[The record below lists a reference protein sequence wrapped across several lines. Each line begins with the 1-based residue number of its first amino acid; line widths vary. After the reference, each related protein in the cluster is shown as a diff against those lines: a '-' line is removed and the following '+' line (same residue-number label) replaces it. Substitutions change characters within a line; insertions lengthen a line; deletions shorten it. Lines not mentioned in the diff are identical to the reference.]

1 MDPITAFAMAQAA
14 IGAIRKGVA
23 FYKEAK
29 QAGKEVM
36 DVAHEVGG
44 HIGKFMDAAEIVKTA
59 AEEQRKVVPK
69 KGQAG
74 LNSKALD
81 NVLRAK
87 QVQMAEEELREML
100 VYQSPPELGAVWTEF
115 EIERKRLR
123 ELQEAQEAQEKLE
136 EARKL
141 KARRALMKKHR
152 DAFIYVALGFLVFL
166 LWLCSIF
173 WVVQMR
179 KEDYPE
185 YGDGFIPRLQPDW
198 RLKEVAQR
206 RKELDERERKLK
218 EQYSRTR
225 NE

>member
-36 DVAHEVGG
+36 DVAHEVSG
-44 HIGKFMDAAEIVKTA
+44 HIGRFMDAADVVKTA

-69 KGQAG
+69 KGQG
-74 LNSKALD
+74 LNSKALE

-115 EIERKRLR
+115 EAERKRLR

-136 EARKL
+136 DARKL

-152 DAFIYVALGFLVFL
+152 DAIIYVGLGFLLFL
-166 LWLCSIF
+166 FWLGSIF

-185 YGDGFIPRLQPDW
+185 YGDNFIPRLQPDW

-218 EQYSRTR
+218 EQYSRSR

>member
-36 DVAHEVGG
+36 DVAHEVSG
-44 HIGKFMDAAEIVKTA
+44 HIGRFMDAADVVKAA

-69 KGQAG
+69 KGQG

-115 EIERKRLR
+115 EAERKRLR

-136 EARKL
+136 DARKL
-141 KARRALMKKHR
+141 RARRALMKKHR
-152 DAFIYVALGFLVFL
+152 DAIIYVGLGFLLFL
-166 LWLCSIF
+166 FWLGSIF

-185 YGDGFIPRLQPDW
+185 YGDNFIPRLQPDW

-218 EQYSRTR
+218 EQYSRSR

>member
-36 DVAHEVGG
+36 DVAHEVSG
-44 HIGKFMDAAEIVKTA
+44 HIGRFMDAADVVKTA

-69 KGQAG
+69 KGQG

-100 VYQSPPELGAVWTEF
+100 VYQRMPDEDYEF
-115 EIERKRLR
+115 EEVVSIEGTDYFLYINYGLTDDGYY
-123 ELQEAQEAQEKLE
+123 EFYSEIIDEDELE
-136 EARKL
+136 EI
-141 KARRALMKKHR
+141 M
-152 DAFIYVALGFLVFL
+152 
-166 LWLCSIF
+166 SIGG
-173 WVVQMR
+173 
-179 KEDYPE
+179 EDYE
-185 YGDGFIPRLQPDW
+185 
-198 RLKEVAQR
+198 E
-206 RKELDERERKLK
+206 E
-218 EQYSRTR
+218 
-225 NE
+225 

>member
-36 DVAHEVGG
+36 DVAHEVSG
-44 HIGKFMDAAEIVKTA
+44 HIGRFMDAADVVKTA
-59 AEEQRKVVPK
+59 AEEQRKVVQK
-69 KGQAG
+69 KGQG

-123 ELQEAQEAQEKLE
+123 ELQEAQEAQERLE
-136 EARKL
+136 DARKL

-152 DAFIYVALGFLVFL
+152 DAIIYVGLGFLLFL
-166 LWLCSIF
+166 FWLGSIF

-185 YGDGFIPRLQPDW
+185 YGDNFIPRLQPDW

-218 EQYSRTR
+218 EQYSRSR

>member
-36 DVAHEVGG
+36 DVAQEVSG
-44 HIGKFMDAAEIVKTA
+44 HIGRFMDAADVVKTA

-69 KGQAG
+69 QGQG

-115 EIERKRLR
+115 EAERKRLR

-136 EARKL
+136 DARKL
-141 KARRALMKKHR
+141 RARRALMKKHR
-152 DAFIYVALGFLVFL
+152 DAIIYVGLGFLLFL
-166 LWLCSIF
+166 FWLGSIF

-185 YGDGFIPRLQPDW
+185 YGDNFIPRLQPDW

-218 EQYSRTR
+218 EQYSRSR

>member
-44 HIGKFMDAAEIVKTA
+44 HIGRFMDAADVVKTA

-69 KGQAG
+69 KGQG

-100 VYQSPPELGAVWTEF
+100 VYHSPPELGAVWTEF
-115 EIERKRLR
+115 EEERSRLR
-123 ELQEAQEAQEKLE
+123 GLQEKQEAQEKLE
-136 EARKL
+136 EAKKL
-141 KARRALMKKHR
+141 RARQELMRKHR
-152 DAFIYVALGFLVFL
+152 DAIIWAGIGFLVFL
-166 LWLCSIF
+166 SWLGSIF
-173 WVVQMR
+173 WIVEMR
-179 KEDYPE
+179 KIDHPE
-185 YGDGFIPRLQPDW
+185 YGDNFIPTLQPDW
-198 RLKEVAQR
+198 RLKEIAQKR
-206 RKELDERERKLK
+206 RELDERERKLK
-218 EQYSRTR
+218 EQYSRSR

>member
-36 DVAHEVGG
+36 DVAHEVSG
-44 HIGKFMDAAEIVKTA
+44 HIGRFMDAADVVKTA
-59 AEEQRKVVPK
+59 ADEQRKVVPK
-69 KGQAG
+69 KGQG

-136 EARKL
+136 DARKL

-152 DAFIYVALGFLVFL
+152 DAIIYVGLGFLLFL
-166 LWLCSIF
+166 FWLGSIF

-185 YGDGFIPRLQPDW
+185 YGDNFIPRLQPDW
-198 RLKEVAQR
+198 RLKEVDQR

-218 EQYSRTR
+218 EQYSRSR

>member
-14 IGAIRKGVA
+14 ISAIRKGVA

-44 HIGKFMDAAEIVKTA
+44 HIGRFMDAAEVVKNA

-69 KGQAG
+69 KGQGG

-115 EIERKRLR
+115 EAERSRLR
-123 ELQEAQEAQEKLE
+123 ELQEKQEAQEKLE

-141 KARRALMKKHR
+141 RVRRELMRKHR
-152 DAFIYVALGFLVFL
+152 DAFIWAVIGFLVFL
-166 LWLCSIF
+166 SWLGSIF

-185 YGDGFIPRLQPDW
+185 YGDNFIPTLQPDW
-198 RLKEVAQR
+198 RLKEIAQR
-206 RKELDERERKLK
+206 RKELDERERRLK
-218 EQYSRTR
+218 EQYSRSR

>member
-44 HIGKFMDAAEIVKTA
+44 HIGRFMDAADVVKNA
-59 AEEQRKVVPK
+59 AEEQRNIVPK
-69 KGQAG
+69 KGQG

-115 EIERKRLR
+115 EAERKRLR
-123 ELQEAQEAQEKLE
+123 ELQEKQEAQEKLE

-141 KARRALMKKHR
+141 RARRELMKKHR
-152 DAFIYVALGFLVFL
+152 DAIIWVGIGFLVFL
-166 LWLCSIF
+166 SWLGSIF
-173 WVVQMR
+173 WVVEMR
-179 KEDYPE
+179 KIDHPE
-185 YGDGFIPRLQPDW
+185 YGDNFIPSLQPDW
-198 RLKEVAQR
+198 RLKEIAQKR
-206 RKELDERERKLK
+206 RELDEREQKLK
-218 EQYSRTR
+218 EQYSRSR